1 MQISHFQQ
9 MDPDLLYSLINMK
22 LRNDYS
28 SLARLCQAM
37 DINEAALITKLSSA
51 GYQYQSAQN
60 QFRPT

>member
-1 MQISHFQQ
+1 